1 MSDEVTLGLVGRVA
15 GVEHGDG
22 ATDGHFAVIDNFDDL
37 MIFQNRFD
45 LPNAT
50 LHMALVVFGR
60 VIVAVFLQVT
70 HLAGTADSCSH
81 FDAATCR
88 EVEVLGLQAF
98 EGNTREAMRRHIVR
112 LSSEVRQP
120 CVHGDV
126 RSLDR
131 VNRAAG
137 RRSHRI
143 AVIGGDGIGPEV
155 TAEALKVVR
164 ASGVELDTTFFD
176 LGGARYLRDGEVL
189 SDETLAALRGFDAIL
204 LGAVGTPGV
213 PPGVIERGLL
223 LKLRFSL
230 DLYINQRP
238 FIGTAPGHT
247 TPHDFVVIR
256 ENTEGP
262 YVGEGGVL
270 RKGSAH
276 EVATQGSVNTRFGV
290 ERCIRYAFELAAARE
305 RKHVT
310 LVHKTNVLTFA
321 GDLWQRT
328 FDAVATQFPA
338 VGTAYNHVDAACIYF
353 VQDPQRYDVIVT
365 DNLFG
370 DILTDLGGA
379 VSGGIG
385 LASSANLNPART
397 GPSLFEPV
405 HGSAPDIAGKGVAN
419 PVAAILSAAL
429 MLDHLGESAPA
440 DAIRAACVAPTSGS
454 TIAVGD
460 EICRR
465 LHG

>member
-1 MSDEVTLGLVGRVA
+1 MTQRVA
-15 GVEHGDG
+15 
-22 ATDGHFAVIDNFDDL
+22 
-37 MIFQNRFD
+37 
-45 LPNAT
+45 
-50 LHMALVVFGR
+50 
-60 VIVAVFLQVT
+60 
-70 HLAGTADSCSH
+70 
-81 FDAATCR
+81 
-88 EVEVLGLQAF
+88 
-98 EGNTREAMRRHIVR
+98 
-112 LSSEVRQP
+112 
-120 CVHGDV
+120 
-126 RSLDR
+126 
-131 VNRAAG
+131 
-137 RRSHRI
+137 HRI
-143 AVIGGDGIGPEV
+143 AIIGGDGIGPEV

-164 ASGVELDTTFFD
+164 AAGVQFEAVEFD

-189 SDETLAALRGFDAIL
+189 SDDTLDELRNFDAIL
-204 LGAVGTPGV
+204 LGAVGTPAV

-223 LKLRFSL
+223 LKMRFAL

-238 FIGTAPGHT
+238 FVGTSPGHT
-247 TPHDFVVIR
+247 EPHEFVVIR

-270 RKGSAH
+270 RKGTPH
-276 EVATQGSVNTRFGV
+276 EVATQGSVNTRMGV
-290 ERCIRYAFELAAARE
+290 ERCIRYAFELALTRP

-328 FDAVATQFPA
+328 FDAVAADYPH

-353 VQDPQRYDVIVT
+353 VQDPHRYDVVVT

-397 GPSLFEPV
+397 GPSMFEPV
-405 HGSAPDIAGKGVAN
+405 HGSAPDIVGTGRAN

-429 MLDHLGESAPA
+429 MLDFLDEGAAA
-440 DAIRAACVAPTSGS
+440 DRIRAACEHPGTGS
-454 TIAVGD
+454 TTEIGSQIAAQVAG
-460 EICRR
+460 
-465 LHG
+465 